1 MTTTIRIRSPKDLG
15 PALRKLGRSMDAAMI
30 VALRKT
36 ARWGAGQALMVSA
49 TTQPRPRASG
59 TYERSFVVTKIPKGA
74 LLSNSAGHA
83 IFVELGRRPGRMPP
97 VAKILEWMILK
108 RIDKQISRQQG
119 RDAGGRFV
127 AATQEQLHAVALRIA
142 RAIGKRGIKGRKIM
156 QQLQPLLRARLRIEI
171 DEAMK
176 KAFASA
182 PDR

>member
-97 VAKILEWMILK
+97 VARILEWMILK
-108 RIDKQISRQQG
+108 RIDGDIG
-119 RDAGGRFV
+119 RAF
-127 AATQEQLHAVALRIA
+127 QIA
-142 RAIGKRGIKGRKIM
+142 RRIGRRGIKGRKIM